1 MLLGIS
7 RSGYY
12 YESVSE
18 QDEKDLHL
26 LMRIKEVQLKR
37 PELGYRKIWREL
49 NKHVFSQYK
58 IQQKSIKNPTFHQP
72 EIQHNVILKKTRAE
86 ASCSG

>member
-37 PELGYRKIWREL
+37 PELGIRI
-49 NKHVFSQYK
+49 
-58 IQQKSIKNPTFHQP
+58 
-72 EIQHNVILKKTRAE
+72 
-86 ASCSG
+86 C